1 MNETGACG
9 AIVTNRQNSFL
20 YLRQSENNGFTRGLM
35 IDLGVFLLSKQCI
48 DRKWFYKLT
57 YTLTHF
63 LHLHILSDGYIVY
76 FLKHVLKKNHC
87 IHSVSIFFCSMETT
101 HLILHQG
108 VCSYD
113 EEFYIIDWLLTI
125 VFLILL
131 LVGSFFYS
139 KLLIYRNRLS
149 LNSAIGSNI
158 FFIINDF
165 SSVFVKDF

>member
-1 MNETGACG
+1 MYKW
-9 AIVTNRQNSFL
+9 VKKKHFL
-20 YLRQSENNGFTRGLM
+20 SM
-35 IDLGVFLLSKQCI
+35 HCLLSKKTPKSIIKPRVNPLVSLCL
-48 DRKWFYKLT
+48 KWRNEFCRVVTIAPQNKT
-57 YTLTHF
+57 
-63 LHLHILSDGYIVY
+63 ILSDYYIVY
-76 FLKHVLKKNHC
+76 FLKHVLKKKSLYPFC
-87 IHSVSIFFCSMETT
+87 IHFCFCSMETT

-113 EEFYIIDWLLTI
+113 EEFYIINCLLTI

-131 LVGSFFYS
+131 LVGSLFYS

-165 SSVFVKDF
+165 SSVFVIDF